1 MGTKETKP
9 TVPQESEEDKMFNT
23 MFEFKMM
30 SKNYAK
36 EAEKSASAEKSA
48 VKKVKDVRIFT

>member
-1 MGTKETKP
+1 MGNEQPKQPQKP
-9 TVPQESEEDKMFNT
+9 VESDEDKMFNT

-36 EAEKSASAEKSA
+36 EAEKSAAAEKSYI
-48 VKKVKDVRIFT
+48 KKVKDV